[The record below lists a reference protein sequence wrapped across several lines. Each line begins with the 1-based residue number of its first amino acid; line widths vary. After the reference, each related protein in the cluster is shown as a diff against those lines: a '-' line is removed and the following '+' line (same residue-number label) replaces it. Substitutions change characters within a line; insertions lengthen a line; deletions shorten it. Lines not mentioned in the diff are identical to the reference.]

1 MKKTEKEKL
10 LAIHEVLSSY
20 LGDTEPCLD
29 DDMTDEEIRQEEPIY
44 WAAVEI
50 AKLVL

>member
-1 MKKTEKEKL
+1 MSKIEKEKL
-10 LAIHEVLSSY
+10 LAVHETLVSF
-20 LGDTEPCLD
+20 LGDTEPFLD
-29 DDMTDEEIRQEEPIY
+29 DDMTDDEIRQEEPIY